1 MNILLIVDHAPASL
15 PLERLVHEVLGPSQ
29 ISVYCT
35 DGYKNP
41 SAWLEAN
48 PADLLVVEPGRAGLD
63 WLADRPREAGGTV
76 VVADDPGVAVRAFEC
91 GVADFVVRPLE
102 RDRFA
107 RALARARGGAETAL
121 SPRLAVRKAGRI
133 ELVPV
138 SDLLYVQGADNYAEM
153 VLRDGR
159 RELHDASLTRLAAR
173 LPGDFSR
180 VHKSYLVRLSLVRRI
195 RARGAGHYAL
205 ELSTGDV
212 IPVGRTHYRTVRERL
227 LTPEAPA
234 RRWPRAPGSGR

>member
-1 MNILLIVDHAPASL
+1 MNILLIVDHASTSL
-15 PLERLVHEVLGPSQ
+15 PLERLVHEILGPGE

-35 DGYKNP
+35 DGYRDP
-41 SAWLEAN
+41 SVWLEAN
-48 PADLLVVEPGRAGLD
+48 PAGLIVADPGRTGLD
-63 WLADRPREAGGTV
+63 WLADRPREAGRTV
-76 VVADDPGVAVRAFEC
+76 VVADDPGVAVRAFEH

-107 RALARARGGAETAL
+107 RALARAGGVTESAL
-121 SPRLAVRKAGRI
+121 SPRLEVRKAGRI

-212 IPVGRTHYRTVRERL
+212 IPVGRTHYRTVREQL
-227 LTPEAPA
+227 LAPGPPA
-234 RRWPRAPGSGR
+234 RRWSQTSGAAA

>member
-1 MNILLIVDHAPASL
+1 MRGEPHGDPTTLAAELWDLTAWTKEARDL
-15 PLERLVHEVLGPSQ
+15 RRGLERYL
-29 ISVYCT
+29 
-35 DGYKNP
+35 
-41 SAWLEAN
+41 
-48 PADLLVVEPGRAGLD
+48 
-63 WLADRPREAGGTV
+63 PRMEQG
-76 VVADDPGVAVRAFEC
+76 D
-91 GVADFVVRPLE
+91 
-102 RDRFA
+102 
-107 RALARARGGAETAL
+107 TA
-121 SPRLAVRKAGRI
+121 
-133 ELVPV
+133 
-138 SDLLYVQGADNYAEM
+138 

-234 RRWPRAPGSGR
+234 RRWPRSPGSGR